1 MAPGKVIHNFEA
13 GAAGGDPASD
23 FAAARLAAKGAAL
36 ALYARRRQSV
46 PKENALEAFSGPV
59 TPGPRPRGT

>member
-1 MAPGKVIHNFEA
+1 MASGKVIHNFKA

-36 ALYARRRQSV
+36 ALYARRRQ
-46 PKENALEAFSGPV
+46 PV
-59 TPGPRPRGT
+59 TEETARPPP

>member
-1 MAPGKVIHNFEA
+1 MASGKVIHNFEA

-36 ALYARRRQSV
+36 VLYARRR
-46 PKENALEAFSGPV
+46 
-59 TPGPRPRGT
+59 